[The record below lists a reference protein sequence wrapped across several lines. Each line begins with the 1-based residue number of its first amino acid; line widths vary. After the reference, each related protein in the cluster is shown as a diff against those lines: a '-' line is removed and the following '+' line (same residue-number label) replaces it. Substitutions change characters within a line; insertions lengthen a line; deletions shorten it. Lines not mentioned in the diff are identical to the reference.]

1 MAVGT
6 VTKYNNTE
14 ANLFKD
20 ASRQWDNPTVGN
32 IMFCLC
38 GNSYVFDA
46 ADATTGDLSGL
57 ITSGDGAPI
66 NATGLLI
73 DETLD
78 PGKTYY
84 QSDDANFGASVTITA
99 KWMIAVQPVV
109 AGTFDAATSK
119 LIFAIDLN
127 TASPTATISSAGSDF
142 VILQP
147 DTPFDGWFRTV

>member
-1 MAVGT
+1 MAVGS
-6 VTKYNNTE
+6 VVKYNNTE

-20 ASRQWDNPTVGN
+20 ASRQWDNAASGN

-38 GNSYVFDA
+38 GNSYAFDA
-46 ADATTGDLSGL
+46 THATTNDLAGL

-66 NATGLLI
+66 NATGLTI
-73 DETLD
+73 DETVD

-84 QSDDANFGASVTITA
+84 QADDANFGAAVTITA

-109 AGTFDAATSK
+109 AGTFSATTSK
-119 LIFAIDLN
+119 LIFAVDLN